1 MKGKW
6 ILSGILAAMLLL
18 SSALGP
24 SLAQSPVMD
33 YHDVSEARTLLRR
46 LDADPHARLFIIG
59 YSYDYRN
66 SPNSPVSYP
75 IYAIR
80 ISANT
85 PDSVEDN
92 HRKNAILFECGMHPR
107 EWLTSE
113 SCLMLAQYLVDH
125 IHDAKTGVPELL
137 REVDVW
143 IIPMSNPA
151 GRAIDDVRGGDPR
164 HYSTSPLSAGWRGNG
179 DTRLCS
185 YGVNVARNFSRGFND
200 AGAHV
205 YCSGNYRGFAP
216 FSTSEANALREFVE
230 NHGISMA
237 VILHAPGQQIWNQWG
252 GGDIAGSFMIEE
264 AARIWRAGWS
274 DPADRARYDLA
285 REGVGGGNGQFSA
298 WLSRESTRSDGET
311 DASGGPWGVSGD
323 LPIAGDFDRDG
334 EVDDVAVF
342 RPSERKWFYDYD
354 HDGDT
359 DESRGP
365 WGWSGD
371 LPIAG
376 DFDRDGEVDDVAVFR
391 PSERKWFYDYDHDG
405 DTDETRGTWGWDG
418 DLPIAGDFD
427 RDGEV
432 DDVAVFRPSERKWFY
447 DYDHDG
453 DTDYSVGT
461 WGWRGDLPIAG
472 DFDRD
477 GRVDDVAVFRPSKRI
492 WFYDVDHD
500 GTTDHVSG
508 PWGWSGDLPVAGD
521 FNGDG
526 RMDDVGILHPPTRM
540 WYYDDRHNAT
550 VRQPDEGTLR
560 AVQTIM
566 VELPFADH
574 SECGQ
579 FGDPIGVCNGSLD
592 YNNYYGGPYQAAN
605 GDGSNT
611 FHPSG
616 TAIRDLI
623 QDSFIPMAKYLIRQ
637 SRSPGCPTRSDG
649 SPELTKCPHRDF
661 GIVAAKIARS
671 GDEAGQLKSYP
682 AQRTSWEKISPAY
695 EELPAGHVLFYRA
708 QNFSRRVASFD
719 VQVRVEWVECQGTD
733 CWEMVDTRHRRFAN
747 VPIQGVVSD
756 AIILNL
762 KEDTDYTITIEVRP
776 SGGFESGARDDF
788 APNDKKILKFRSKTR
803 SIQHVLS
810 LPLLLQND

>member
-59 YSYDYRN
+59 YSYDYRS

-334 EVDDVAVF
+334 
-342 RPSERKWFYDYD
+342 
-354 HDGDT
+354 
-359 DESRGP
+359 
-365 WGWSGD
+365 
-371 LPIAG
+371 
-376 DFDRDGEVDDVAVFR
+376 
-391 PSERKWFYDYDHDG
+391 
-405 DTDETRGTWGWDG
+405 
-418 DLPIAGDFD
+418 
-427 RDGEV
+427 
-432 DDVAVFRPSERKWFY
+432 
-447 DYDHDG
+447 
-453 DTDYSVGT
+453 
-461 WGWRGDLPIAG
+461 
-472 DFDRD
+472 
-477 GRVDDVAVFRPSKRI
+477 RVDDVAVFRPSKRI

-566 VELPFADH
+566 IELPFADH

-649 SPELTKCPHRDF
+649 SPEVTKCPHRDF

-747 VPIQGVVSD
+747 VPVQGAISD
-756 AIILNL
+756 AVILNL

-803 SIQHVLS
+803 SIRHVLS